1 LVKSFLTSVLL
12 FSSLSS
18 EFQSSSVLVRGCW
31 FKLMRLFYT
40 RSSRSYSTRSPARV
54 SGFTTSPVLFQIAC
68 THLSAKCVSLLT
80 SISYAISPADLQRMY
95 SILFRVPKGLE
106 PLRNKFKEHVKRQ
119 GEAAI
124 EKIAGIA
131 DNVVS
136 LKSFYIFEKVSSGS
150 V

>member
-1 LVKSFLTSVLL
+1 
-12 FSSLSS
+12 
-18 EFQSSSVLVRGCW
+18 
-31 FKLMRLFYT
+31 
-40 RSSRSYSTRSPARV
+40 
-54 SGFTTSPVLFQIAC
+54 
-68 THLSAKCVSLLT
+68 
-80 SISYAISPADLQRMY
+80 MY